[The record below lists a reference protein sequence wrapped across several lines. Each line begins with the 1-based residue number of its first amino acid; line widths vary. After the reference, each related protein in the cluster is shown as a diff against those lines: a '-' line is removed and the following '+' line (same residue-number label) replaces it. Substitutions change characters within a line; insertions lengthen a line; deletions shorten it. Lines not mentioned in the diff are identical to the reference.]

1 MITRFTLGILCTVL
15 AATGWA
21 DRSVTQFTGRM
32 FTTPEERNILD
43 KMRQDIEKEASQ
55 QKRMAEGPKPIR
67 RASPLRVDG
76 LVVRRDGQSTVWVDG
91 RPVSSLKGREQGIQ
105 IESGQVEPAEVSVRL
120 PDKAEPV
127 HLRPGQRYNPRTG
140 QVTESFGIVKDDA
153 DDGTEAAR
161 NAIVDD

>member
-43 KMRQDIEKEASQ
+43 KMRQDIEKEAIQ
-55 QKRMAEGPKPIR
+55 ERMAEGPKTRR

-91 RPVSSLKGREQGIQ
+91 RPVSSLKGREQGIR
-105 IESGQVEPAEVSVRL
+105 IESGHVEPAEVSVRL
-120 PDKAEPV
+120 PDEAEPV

-140 QVTESFGIVKDDA
+140 QVTESFGIVEDDA
-153 DDGTEAAR
+153 DDETEAAR